1 VVYRAGSS
9 VLFTA
14 QVFDELLQPQ
24 EGYAVAV
31 ELDNGHTIAMRDVG
45 DGLYKGVYTGAP
57 AGEYSYSVTAEF
69 DGASVGRET
78 GRFVV
83 EKHSVEWSD
92 IRANSALL
100 GELARESGGASFNI
114 DDADQLLRDWTLRQ
128 TVVEQRWDIRFW
140 GSWEPLF
147 FIAFLLAAEWLLRK
161 RLGML

>member
-1 VVYRAGSS
+1 M
-9 VLFTA
+9 
-14 QVFDELLQPQ
+14 FDELLQPQ

-45 DGLYKGVYTGAP
+45 DGLYEGVYTGAP
-57 AGEYSYSVTAEF
+57 AGEYSYSVTADF

-100 GELARESGGASFNI
+100 VNSRARAVVPHLI
-114 DDADQLLRDWTLRQ
+114 WTMPVNCYAIGR
-128 TVVEQRWDIRFW
+128 
-140 GSWEPLF
+140 
-147 FIAFLLAAEWLLRK
+147 
-161 RLGML
+161 